1 MTKDE
6 YDALTEQEDKDGRFG
21 DPKLKR
27 LSAHTVWNLVRCTRS

>member
-27 LSAHTVWNLVRCTRS
+27 HIGSHRMEFGQMHE